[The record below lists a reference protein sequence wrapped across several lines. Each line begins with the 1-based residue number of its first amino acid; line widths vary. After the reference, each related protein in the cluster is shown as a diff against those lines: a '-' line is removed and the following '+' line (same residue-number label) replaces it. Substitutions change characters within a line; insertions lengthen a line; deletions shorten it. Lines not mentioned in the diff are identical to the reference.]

1 MFHKKINQDIPTV
14 FTLEN
19 RNQIF
24 APIGIKVVEN
34 KPSFYAIR
42 DSLLKGTSAGWGKK
56 SVSYLGN
63 DTLLVAID
71 NLIFIVNKYYQYGVF
86 FLQICSKRLK
96 FCYNLVY
103 LTLWTPR
110 GICITHLIGK

>member
-42 DSLLKGTSAGWGKK
+42 DSLLKGTSAG
-56 SVSYLGN
+56 
-63 DTLLVAID
+63 
-71 NLIFIVNKYYQYGVF
+71 
-86 FLQICSKRLK
+86 
-96 FCYNLVY
+96 
-103 LTLWTPR
+103 
-110 GICITHLIGK
+110 